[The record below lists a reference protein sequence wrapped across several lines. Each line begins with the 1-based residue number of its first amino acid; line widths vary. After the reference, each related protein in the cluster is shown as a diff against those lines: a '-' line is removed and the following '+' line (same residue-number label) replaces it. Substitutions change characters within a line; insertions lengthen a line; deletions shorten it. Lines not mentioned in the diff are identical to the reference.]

1 MLRVVC
7 SGGLPS
13 AGRNG
18 PLHHLHQ
25 RVGGHGGAGAV
36 VNAVGIDQKIR
47 AKYELV
53 AEQVPVDNKQNPF
66 CILPGGGRAWVCG
79 SAQVR

>member
-1 MLRVVC
+1 M
-7 SGGLPS
+7 
-13 AGRNG
+13 
-18 PLHHLHQ
+18 
-25 RVGGHGGAGAV
+25 

-66 CILPGGGRAWVCG
+66 CILPGGDRAWVCG